1 MLSESALASQAQN
14 ILRRISKVDLQQD
27 QASVESQIKQKIE
40 EGDKLSTAQARVL
53 QVQSAMQTNVKK
65 IVENTTDV
73 DVKQI
78 DLFNLFFREWKP
90 PV

>member
-14 ILRRISKVDLQQD
+14 ILRRISKVDFQQD

-53 QVQSAMQTNVKK
+53 QVQSAMQANVKK